1 LEEICLNLIE
11 VKSKYFSGGTEWR
24 VETSA

>member
-1 LEEICLNLIE
+1 LIE